1 MASKKWLV
9 GLTLASLFSG
19 GVLAGTMDDAAA
31 LLKQGKAAEAMALL
45 DNDLPANAGDVQYN
59 YLLGIASLDAG
70 KPGNATFAF
79 ERALAIDPQQPL
91 VRAELARALIAL
103 TEFEAARQ
111 ELTQVRGMAVPADVA
126 PRVATLLAALDKAIA
141 DQALAD
147 ARPKRSWAGYVEME
161 AGYDTNI
168 NTATNSTSVFVPA
181 LNLPGSLTGFSTARA
196 SGLLGLN
203 GGVSGIMNVAEDVDV
218 YGNLDLKSRF
228 HTSESDFALAT
239 VSAGVG
245 VRVTRGKDQYSA
257 GLTTFTYYIGQYR
270 NTDQIGV
277 YGQWQRELSVQ
288 DRVGVFGQFV
298 QVDQPLAPV
307 LNTNMYLL
315 GGTWTHAYQALGAP
329 VLSVIGFVG
338 EDQDRNNNPQAGR
351 TFFGAKVAGEYR
363 YRDYKLFG
371 SLALQQSTYGGTDPF
386 FLVKRED
393 TRTDLTMGASF
404 QPQRDWTL
412 TGQFIYTRNQ
422 SSIAFSDFDRQQLL
436 FTARRDFY

>member
-1 MASKKWLV
+1 
-9 GLTLASLFSG
+9 
-19 GVLAGTMDDAAA
+19 
-31 LLKQGKAAEAMALL
+31 
-45 DNDLPANAGDVQYN
+45 
-59 YLLGIASLDAG
+59 
-70 KPGNATFAF
+70 
-79 ERALAIDPQQPL
+79 
-91 VRAELARALIAL
+91 
-103 TEFEAARQ
+103 
-111 ELTQVRGMAVPADVA
+111 
-126 PRVATLLAALDKAIA
+126 
-141 DQALAD
+141 
-147 ARPKRSWAGYVEME
+147 
-161 AGYDTNI
+161 
-168 NTATNSTSVFVPA
+168 
-181 LNLPGSLTGFSTARA
+181 
-196 SGLLGLN
+196 
-203 GGVSGIMNVAEDVDV
+203 
-218 YGNLDLKSRF
+218 
-228 HTSESDFALAT
+228 
-239 VSAGVG
+239 VG